1 MRPGVPPRARSTSW
15 HTRAIVRL
23 RRWRQEDEKLKAILG
38 RHSEFDAGLGDFINK
53 TKKEKQL
60 NKQRMQAWGAVVPFV
75 VPATQEAEAGG
86 SLTYVQSISLER

>member
-1 MRPGVPPRARSTSW
+1 MRPRVPPRARSTSW
-15 HTRAIVRL
+15 HTQAIVRL
-23 RRWRQEDEKLKAILG
+23 RRWRQEDEKLKTILR

-75 VPATQEAEAGG
+75 VPAVQEAEAGG
-86 SLTYVQSISLER
+86 